1 MSEEIVFDPAA
12 EDGADFADLLQARC
26 PEMQVLT
33 GTVGSTSSRERSHS
47 EIQIVIPGERAVAEI
62 VYRTPEGS
70 VRRQGLSERQISII
84 PAGQPHQLLCAR
96 GTDLTVVRITSDLLK
111 RIARESGMRAVEVV
125 GQYGTFDPVI
135 WHLGRAV
142 RAELRRH
149 RQLDGTY
156 LQSVAMVLSRQ
167 LLSTRCHGSPSSRAG
182 DCLASSCD
190 VRSSTYTSTWRATS
204 VFAMSPLM
212 CG

>member
-1 MSEEIVFDPAA
+1 MNVCDDSAIACVFFFSSRRRHTRCSRDWSSDVCSSDL
-12 EDGADFADLLQARC
+12 EFADLLQARC

-33 GTVGSTSSRERSHS
+33 GAVGSTSSRERSHS

-70 VRRQGLSERQISII
+70 VRRQAMSERQISII

-96 GTDLTVVRITSDLLK
+96 GTDLTVVRIASDLLK

-156 LQSVAMVLSRQ
+156 LQSVAV
-167 LLSTRCHGSPSSRAG
+167 
-182 DCLASSCD
+182 
-190 VRSSTYTSTWRATS
+190 V
-204 VFAMSPLM
+204 
-212 CG
+212 

>member
-1 MSEEIVFDPAA
+1 MSEEIVCDPAA
-12 EDGADFADLLQARC
+12 QDGAGVRRPA
-26 PEMQVLT
+26 T
-33 GTVGSTSSRERSHS
+33 GSLVPKCKCSRVPSGTNLKSRTQPL

-70 VRRQGLSERQISII
+70 VRRQAVSERQILII
-84 PAGQPHQLLCAR
+84 PAGQPISCSCAR
-96 GTDLTVVRITSDLLK
+96 GTDLTVVRIASDLLR

-125 GQYGTFDPVI
+125 GSTVPSIRYLA
-135 WHLGRAV
+135 LGRAV

-156 LQSVAMVLSRQ
+156 LHCVAVVLTRH
-167 LLSTRCHGSPSSRAG
+167 LLSTYVTAVLPHENG

-190 VRSSTYTSTWRATS
+190 VRSSTYTSTWQATS
-204 VFAMSPLM
+204 AFAMSPLM